1 MVTHLLPLPLIH
13 KAWDCSLATLRRG
26 PDVPTSYVA
35 PPLMPRGRD
44 APPTVLGE
52 EGMLVTPSHDHIPV
66 YMYTQHKHTCIH
78 THIIHTQHT
87 CIILNTCVHTH
98 TVHTHITHTHT
109 HMQTHNTH
117 ARMQTHTT
125 HALTHTHR
133 MILRNLCCQ
142 FLDCCYNSIMS
153 YVLVSFK

>member
-78 THIIHTQHT
+78 TH
-87 CIILNTCVHTH
+87 
-98 TVHTHITHTHT
+98 T